1 MILNEEQ
8 LRELSENT
16 RSDLLTVLWA
26 IEDELQ
32 YECEDVTET
41 INYLQEVQ

>member
-1 MILNEEQ
+1 MILSEEQ
-8 LRELSENT
+8 IAELSENT

>member
-8 LRELSENT
+8 IAELSENT
-16 RSDLLTVLWA
+16 RSDLLEVLWA

-32 YECEDVTET
+32 YECEDITET
-41 INYLQEVQ
+41 IDYLQEVQ